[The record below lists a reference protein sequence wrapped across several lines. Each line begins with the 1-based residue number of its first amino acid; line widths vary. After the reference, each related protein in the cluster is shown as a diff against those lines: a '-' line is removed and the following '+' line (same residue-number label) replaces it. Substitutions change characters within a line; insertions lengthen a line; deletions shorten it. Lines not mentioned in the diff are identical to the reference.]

1 MFNLKKNLFLEG
13 KMQSLCS
20 GKYLRTLVF
29 LGLSAAPFQWV
40 SAQFNLSLSNPSL
53 GSVIKE
59 IQAQSDYQFF
69 YDDKLASVQLESLN
83 VTDSSLQEVL
93 SKALSGKNISYK
105 IDDKVVYLSMD
116 NSTVKKSP
124 AQNAAKKTI
133 TGRIVDATGE
143 PLIGV
148 TIMEKGTTNGS
159 ITDYDGNY
167 SLSVPGNAVL
177 QFSYIGYKSVEM
189 KVEGKEVIDLTMHED
204 TEVLDEVVVTAL
216 GIKRE
221 KKMLGYAVQELK
233 SDELNKT
240 GDPSVTSALQGKVAG
255 LSMNTSST
263 GLGGSTKI
271 TIRGNS
277 SLSDNNQPLWI
288 VDGVPFSDNST
299 SDASFYGGVDRGGAS
314 LDINPDDIESI
325 SVLKGPNAAAL
336 YGSRAGNG
344 VILVTTKKGSKKDGF
359 GIRYTGNFTW
369 SSVAETL
376 EQQERYGQGQIG
388 ANGGASYTKETSGSW
403 GSVLDGSPFEA
414 WNGETYAYSK
424 YGNKLKDYFDTGFSQ
439 NHNVSISNGTETSH
453 FRASFG
459 ASDNKGVFPN
469 EKLNRINIDLNAG
482 TELNKWMSIDGKIS
496 LSRTKAED
504 RPEYGTYGAI
514 NQLMGIPHNVR
525 LDDLKQYST
534 EDAVHVNW
542 YGPSAEIRN
551 PYYVLHQRHNS
562 DERWRAFGYYSTKIN
577 FTDWLHL
584 SAKYA
589 FDYYRTR
596 VQNTNAGDA
605 YNNETVP
612 SAITDDKMD
621 RGEENFFE
629 SNAEFILMGDRQ
641 LTENFRL
648 GFTLGSN
655 FMYQKFES
663 LSAGVGNM
671 LTKGEWMF
679 NAANLLRTAAETGKE
694 RAMNSVFGSV
704 QMAWKEYLSLD
715 LTARNDWSSTLPKQN
730 NSFFYP
736 SANLSFVISDFMKSI
751 DKSLPSWVT
760 FAKLRLSAAQVGKD
774 TEPYQLYNTY
784 AYKFDNGILTPDKS
798 NVKLNDNLKPE
809 IATSYEAGLDMKFFD
824 NRFGFDFTYYYSKT
838 KNQIMKVPAAAPW
851 SGGQWVNAGLISN
864 QGVELM
870 LYSTI
875 VDTKDFTFDLN
886 VNMAHNVSTVKELAP
901 ESNVNYMF
909 FNGDGNFPVKVGARV
924 GEKLGEIYATTLYKR
939 NDNGDIIIGAD
950 GMPMTVTDEAEYV
963 ANPIGNIQPDLTM
976 SVSPT
981 FTYKGVTLSA
991 MFDMKFG
998 GDIFS
1003 YSEMMST
1010 GRGLAKRTE
1019 NRGEADNYM
1028 MVFPGVTE
1036 NGQPNTT
1043 KITASQYYG
1052 ALLAEDFLYDASFIK
1067 LKELSLGYSFPSK
1080 MLKKTPLTSLNVSFV
1095 ARNLCYLLKHT
1106 PGTSPEGG
1114 YDTTMFSQAIDYAAL
1129 PYTRTFGLS
1138 VSLALIPQH
1147 YYKIFFLST

>member
-403 GSVLDGSPFEA
+403 GPVLDGSPFEA

-562 DERWRAFGYYSTKIN
+562 DERWRAFGYYSCIY
-577 FTDWLHL
+577 LL
-584 SAKYA
+584 SMPSII
-589 FDYYRTR
+589 TVR
-596 VQNTNAGDA
+596 V
-605 YNNETVP
+605 
-612 SAITDDKMD
+612 
-621 RGEENFFE
+621 
-629 SNAEFILMGDRQ
+629 
-641 LTENFRL
+641 FRIPMQVMRIIMKRFL
-648 GFTLGSN
+648 
-655 FMYQKFES
+655 
-663 LSAGVGNM
+663 V
-671 LTKGEWMF
+671 
-679 NAANLLRTAAETGKE
+679 
-694 RAMNSVFGSV
+694 
-704 QMAWKEYLSLD
+704 LSLM
-715 LTARNDWSSTLPKQN
+715 TRWI
-730 NSFFYP
+730 
-736 SANLSFVISDFMKSI
+736 V
-751 DKSLPSWVT
+751 
-760 FAKLRLSAAQVGKD
+760 AKK
-774 TEPYQLYNTY
+774 
-784 AYKFDNGILTPDKS
+784 
-798 NVKLNDNLKPE
+798 
-809 IATSYEAGLDMKFFD
+809 TS
-824 NRFGFDFTYYYSKT
+824 
-838 KNQIMKVPAAAPW
+838 
-851 SGGQWVNAGLISN
+851 SN
-864 QGVELM
+864 QM
-870 LYSTI
+870 L
-875 VDTKDFTFDLN
+875 
-886 VNMAHNVSTVKELAP
+886 
-901 ESNVNYMF
+901 
-909 FNGDGNFPVKVGARV
+909 
-924 GEKLGEIYATTLYKR
+924 
-939 NDNGDIIIGAD
+939 
-950 GMPMTVTDEAEYV
+950 
-963 ANPIGNIQPDLTM
+963 
-976 SVSPT
+976 
-981 FTYKGVTLSA
+981 
-991 MFDMKFG
+991 
-998 GDIFS
+998 
-1003 YSEMMST
+1003 
-1010 GRGLAKRTE
+1010 
-1019 NRGEADNYM
+1019 
-1028 MVFPGVTE
+1028 
-1036 NGQPNTT
+1036 
-1043 KITASQYYG
+1043 
-1052 ALLAEDFLYDASFIK
+1052 
-1067 LKELSLGYSFPSK
+1067 
-1080 MLKKTPLTSLNVSFV
+1080 
-1095 ARNLCYLLKHT
+1095 NL
-1106 PGTSPEGG
+1106 
-1114 YDTTMFSQAIDYAAL
+1114 F
-1129 PYTRTFGLS
+1129 
-1138 VSLALIPQH
+1138 
-1147 YYKIFFLST
+1147 

>member
-40 SAQFNLSLSNPSL
+40 SAQFNLSLTNPNL

-124 AQNAAKKTI
+124 AQSAAKKTI

-167 SLSVPGNAVL
+167 TVNVPGNAVL

-288 VDGVPFSDNST
+288 VDGVPFSDNNT
-299 SDASFYGGVDRGGAS
+299 SDASMFGGVDRGSVS

-359 GIRYTGNFTW
+359 GIRYSGNFTW
-369 SSVAETL
+369 TNVAETL
-376 EQQERYGQGQIG
+376 DMQRRYGQGHINTNPEDGPVG
-388 ANGGASYTKETSGSW
+388 AIYSNEDGSSW
-403 GSVLDGSPFEA
+403 GPVLNGDLKEA
-414 WNGETYAYSK
+414 WNGETYPYLAY
-424 YGNKLKDYFDTGFSQ
+424 GDKLKDYFETGFSQ
-439 NHNVSISNGTETSH
+439 THNVSIQNGTETSH
-453 FRASFG
+453 YRASFG
-459 ASDNKGVFPN
+459 QSSNKGVFPN
-469 EKLNRINIDLNAG
+469 EELSRTNIDLNAG
-482 TELNKWMSIDGKIS
+482 TELNKYLSMDGKLS
-496 LSRTKAED
+496 LSRTKATD
-504 RPEYGTYGAI
+504 RPEYGNYGAI
-514 NQLMGIPHNVR
+514 NQLMGIPNNIR
-525 LDDLKQYST
+525 LDDLKQYSD
-534 EDAVHVNW
+534 EDHVHVNW
-542 YGPSAEIRN
+542 HGPSAGVRN

-562 DERWRAFGYYSTKIN
+562 DERWRAFGYYNAKIN
-577 FTDWLHL
+577 FTDWLHF

-596 VQNTNAGDA
+596 IESTNAGDGI
-605 YNNETVP
+605 NNETSV
-612 SAITDDKMD
+612 SAITNDEMN
-621 RGEENFFE
+621 RSEENFFE
-629 SNAEFILMGDRQ
+629 SNAEFMLIGDKQ
-641 LTENFRL
+641 ITDNFRL
-648 GFTLGSN
+648 GFNVGSN
-655 FMYQKFES
+655 FMYQRYET
-663 LSAGVGNM
+663 LGAAVGNM
-671 LTKGEWMF
+671 VDKSSWML
-679 NAANLLRTAAETGKE
+679 NAANQINSVNEDGYK
-694 RAMNSVFGSV
+694 RAMNSVFGSA
-704 QMAWKEYLSLD
+704 QLAWKEYLSLD

-736 SANLSFVISDFMKSI
+736 SANLSFVISDFVRSL
-751 DKSLPSWVT
+751 DKTLPDWMT

-774 TEPYQLYNTY
+774 TDPYQLYNTY
-784 AYKFDNGILTPDKS
+784 SFKYDKGVLTPSKD
-798 NVKLNDNLKPE
+798 NVKMNDQLKPE
-809 IATSYEAGLDMKFFD
+809 IATSYEVGLDMKFLN
-824 NRFGFDFTYYYSKT
+824 NRLGFDFTYYYSKT

-886 VNMAHNVSTVKELAP
+886 VNMAHNVSMVKELAP
-901 ESNVNYMF
+901 NQGVSYMF
-909 FNGDGNFPVKVGARV
+909 FNGDGNFPIKVGARE
-924 GEKLGEIYATTLYKR
+924 GEKLGEIYAGTLYKR
-939 NDNGDIIIGAD
+939 DENGNILINKGNGLPLTTTEESDR
-950 GMPMTVTDEAEYV
+950 VV
-963 ANPIGNIQPDLTM
+963 NPIGNIQPKLTM

-1003 YSEMMST
+1003 YSEMVAT
-1010 GRGLAKRTE
+1010 GSGLAARTA
-1019 NRGEADNYM
+1019 NRGEEDGYM
-1028 MVFPGVTE
+1028 MVFPGVYEDGT
-1036 NGQPNTT
+1036 PNTT
-1043 KITASQYYG
+1043 KISASQYYG
-1052 ALLAEDFLYDASFIK
+1052 SLLPEDFLYDASFIK

-1080 MLKKTPLTSLNVSFV
+1080 LLKKTPLTALNVSFV

-1138 VSLALIPQH
+1138 VSLG
-1147 YYKIFFLST
+1147 F

>member
-1 MFNLKKNLFLEG
+1 
-13 KMQSLCS
+13 MQSLCS

-403 GSVLDGSPFEA
+403 GPVLDGSPFEA

-469 EKLNRINIDLNAG
+469 EKLSRINIDLNAG

-562 DERWRAFGYYSTKIN
+562 DERWRAFGYYSTKIV
-577 FTDWLHL
+577 
-584 SAKYA
+584 A
-589 FDYYRTR
+589 F
-596 VQNTNAGDA
+596 
-605 YNNETVP
+605 
-612 SAITDDKMD
+612 I
-621 RGEENFFE
+621 
-629 SNAEFILMGDRQ
+629 
-641 LTENFRL
+641 
-648 GFTLGSN
+648 
-655 FMYQKFES
+655 
-663 LSAGVGNM
+663 
-671 LTKGEWMF
+671 
-679 NAANLLRTAAETGKE
+679 
-694 RAMNSVFGSV
+694 
-704 QMAWKEYLSLD
+704 
-715 LTARNDWSSTLPKQN
+715 
-730 NSFFYP
+730 
-736 SANLSFVISDFMKSI
+736 
-751 DKSLPSWVT
+751 
-760 FAKLRLSAAQVGKD
+760 
-774 TEPYQLYNTY
+774 
-784 AYKFDNGILTPDKS
+784 
-798 NVKLNDNLKPE
+798 
-809 IATSYEAGLDMKFFD
+809 
-824 NRFGFDFTYYYSKT
+824 
-838 KNQIMKVPAAAPW
+838 
-851 SGGQWVNAGLISN
+851 
-864 QGVELM
+864 
-870 LYSTI
+870 
-875 VDTKDFTFDLN
+875 
-886 VNMAHNVSTVKELAP
+886 
-901 ESNVNYMF
+901 
-909 FNGDGNFPVKVGARV
+909 
-924 GEKLGEIYATTLYKR
+924 
-939 NDNGDIIIGAD
+939 
-950 GMPMTVTDEAEYV
+950 
-963 ANPIGNIQPDLTM
+963 
-976 SVSPT
+976 
-981 FTYKGVTLSA
+981 
-991 MFDMKFG
+991 
-998 GDIFS
+998 
-1003 YSEMMST
+1003 
-1010 GRGLAKRTE
+1010 
-1019 NRGEADNYM
+1019 
-1028 MVFPGVTE
+1028 
-1036 NGQPNTT
+1036 
-1043 KITASQYYG
+1043 
-1052 ALLAEDFLYDASFIK
+1052 
-1067 LKELSLGYSFPSK
+1067 
-1080 MLKKTPLTSLNVSFV
+1080 
-1095 ARNLCYLLKHT
+1095 C
-1106 PGTSPEGG
+1106 
-1114 YDTTMFSQAIDYAAL
+1114 
-1129 PYTRTFGLS
+1129 
-1138 VSLALIPQH
+1138 
-1147 YYKIFFLST
+1147 

>member
-13 KMQSLCS
+13 KMQSLCP

-29 LGLSAAPFQWV
+29 LGLSAAPFQLV
-40 SAQFNLSLSNPSL
+40 SAQFNLSLANPSL

-83 VTDSSLQEVL
+83 MNDSSLQEVL

-124 AQNAAKKTI
+124 AQETTKKTI
-133 TGRIVDATGE
+133 TGRIIDATGE

-177 QFSYIGYKSVEM
+177 QFSYIGYKSIEM

-255 LSMNTSST
+255 LQMNTSAT

-288 VDGVPFSDNST
+288 VDGVPFSDNNT
-299 SDASFYGGVDRGGAS
+299 SDASFYGGVDRGGSAM
-314 LDINPDDIESI
+314 DINPDDIESI

-403 GSVLDGSPFEA
+403 GPVLDGSPFEA

-469 EKLNRINIDLNAG
+469 EKLSRINIDLNAG

-562 DERWRAFGYYSTKIN
+562 
-577 FTDWLHL
+577 
-584 SAKYA
+584 
-589 FDYYRTR
+589 
-596 VQNTNAGDA
+596 V
-605 YNNETVP
+605 V
-612 SAITDDKMD
+612 
-621 RGEENFFE
+621 
-629 SNAEFILMGDRQ
+629 
-641 LTENFRL
+641 
-648 GFTLGSN
+648 
-655 FMYQKFES
+655 
-663 LSAGVGNM
+663 
-671 LTKGEWMF
+671 
-679 NAANLLRTAAETGKE
+679 
-694 RAMNSVFGSV
+694 
-704 QMAWKEYLSLD
+704 
-715 LTARNDWSSTLPKQN
+715 
-730 NSFFYP
+730 
-736 SANLSFVISDFMKSI
+736 
-751 DKSLPSWVT
+751 
-760 FAKLRLSAAQVGKD
+760 
-774 TEPYQLYNTY
+774 
-784 AYKFDNGILTPDKS
+784 
-798 NVKLNDNLKPE
+798 
-809 IATSYEAGLDMKFFD
+809 
-824 NRFGFDFTYYYSKT
+824 
-838 KNQIMKVPAAAPW
+838 
-851 SGGQWVNAGLISN
+851 
-864 QGVELM
+864 
-870 LYSTI
+870 
-875 VDTKDFTFDLN
+875 
-886 VNMAHNVSTVKELAP
+886 
-901 ESNVNYMF
+901 
-909 FNGDGNFPVKVGARV
+909 
-924 GEKLGEIYATTLYKR
+924 
-939 NDNGDIIIGAD
+939 
-950 GMPMTVTDEAEYV
+950 
-963 ANPIGNIQPDLTM
+963 
-976 SVSPT
+976 
-981 FTYKGVTLSA
+981 
-991 MFDMKFG
+991 
-998 GDIFS
+998 
-1003 YSEMMST
+1003 
-1010 GRGLAKRTE
+1010 
-1019 NRGEADNYM
+1019 
-1028 MVFPGVTE
+1028 
-1036 NGQPNTT
+1036 
-1043 KITASQYYG
+1043 
-1052 ALLAEDFLYDASFIK
+1052 
-1067 LKELSLGYSFPSK
+1067 
-1080 MLKKTPLTSLNVSFV
+1080 
-1095 ARNLCYLLKHT
+1095 
-1106 PGTSPEGG
+1106 
-1114 YDTTMFSQAIDYAAL
+1114 
-1129 PYTRTFGLS
+1129 
-1138 VSLALIPQH
+1138 
-1147 YYKIFFLST
+1147 

>member
-403 GSVLDGSPFEA
+403 GPVLDGSPFEA

-562 DERWRAFGYYSTKIN
+562 DERWRAFGYYSTKIS

-641 LTENFRL
+641 LTE
-648 GFTLGSN
+648 
-655 FMYQKFES
+655 K
-663 LSAGVGNM
+663 
-671 LTKGEWMF
+671 
-679 NAANLLRTAAETGKE
+679 
-694 RAMNSVFGSV
+694 
-704 QMAWKEYLSLD
+704 
-715 LTARNDWSSTLPKQN
+715 
-730 NSFFYP
+730 
-736 SANLSFVISDFMKSI
+736 
-751 DKSLPSWVT
+751 
-760 FAKLRLSAAQVGKD
+760 
-774 TEPYQLYNTY
+774 
-784 AYKFDNGILTPDKS
+784 
-798 NVKLNDNLKPE
+798 
-809 IATSYEAGLDMKFFD
+809 
-824 NRFGFDFTYYYSKT
+824 
-838 KNQIMKVPAAAPW
+838 
-851 SGGQWVNAGLISN
+851 
-864 QGVELM
+864 
-870 LYSTI
+870 
-875 VDTKDFTFDLN
+875 
-886 VNMAHNVSTVKELAP
+886 
-901 ESNVNYMF
+901 
-909 FNGDGNFPVKVGARV
+909 
-924 GEKLGEIYATTLYKR
+924 
-939 NDNGDIIIGAD
+939 
-950 GMPMTVTDEAEYV
+950 
-963 ANPIGNIQPDLTM
+963 
-976 SVSPT
+976 
-981 FTYKGVTLSA
+981 
-991 MFDMKFG
+991 
-998 GDIFS
+998 
-1003 YSEMMST
+1003 
-1010 GRGLAKRTE
+1010 
-1019 NRGEADNYM
+1019 
-1028 MVFPGVTE
+1028 
-1036 NGQPNTT
+1036 
-1043 KITASQYYG
+1043 
-1052 ALLAEDFLYDASFIK
+1052 AL
-1067 LKELSLGYSFPSK
+1067 
-1080 MLKKTPLTSLNVSFV
+1080 
-1095 ARNLCYLLKHT
+1095 
-1106 PGTSPEGG
+1106 
-1114 YDTTMFSQAIDYAAL
+1114 
-1129 PYTRTFGLS
+1129 
-1138 VSLALIPQH
+1138 
-1147 YYKIFFLST
+1147 

>member
-1 MFNLKKNLFLEG
+1 MFNLKDSFYKDLNPLACPKKN
-13 KMQSLCS
+13 
-20 GKYLRTLVF
+20 LRTLIF
-29 LGLSAAPFQWV
+29 LGLLSAPTSFIA
-40 SAQFNLSLSNPSL
+40 AQLNLSMSNPSL

-69 YDDKLASVQLESLN
+69 YEDNLASVQLESLN
-83 VTDSSLQEVL
+83 VSDSSIKEVL
-93 SKALSGKNISYK
+93 DKALSGKNISYK
-105 IDDKVVYLSMD
+105 IDDKIIYLSKND
-116 NSTVKKSP
+116 SSAKSTSVS
-124 AQNAAKKTI
+124 QEEKKTI
-133 TGRIVDATGE
+133 TGRITDAKGE

-167 SLSVPGNAVL
+167 TLSAASNAVL
-177 QFSYIGYKSVEM
+177 QFSYIGYQSVEM
-189 KVEGKEVIDLTMHED
+189 SVEGKTVIDITMNED

-255 LSMNTSST
+255 LQMNTSAT

-288 VDGVPFSDNST
+288 VDGVPFSDNSS
-299 SDASFYGGVDRGGAS
+299 SDASFFGGVDRGGAS

-359 GIRYTGNFTW
+359 GVRYNGNFTW
-369 SSVAETL
+369 SQVAETIDM
-376 EQQERYGQGQIG
+376 QSRYGQGHLDTNSG
-388 ANGGASYTKETSGSW
+388 AVYDKTDTGSW
-403 GSVLDGSPFEA
+403 GPVLDGSMKEA

-439 NHNVSISNGTETSH
+439 VHNVSISNGTEKSH
-453 FRASFG
+453 FRSSFG
-459 ASDNKGVFPN
+459 NSSNKGVFPT
-469 EKLNRINIDLNAG
+469 EELNRTNIDLNAG
-482 TELNKWMSIDGKIS
+482 TELNKYFSIDGKVS
-496 LSRTKAED
+496 LSRTKAEN

-514 NQLMGIPHNVR
+514 NQLMGIPNNIR
-525 LDDLKQYST
+525 LDDLKQYYD
-534 EDAVHVNW
+534 ENHVHINW
-542 YGPSAEIRN
+542 AGPTSGIRN
-551 PYYVLHQRHNS
+551 PYYVLNQRKNS
-562 DERWRAFGYYSTKIN
+562 DERWRAFGYYSMKIN

-596 VQNTNAGDA
+596 IQSTNAGDG
-605 YNNETVP
+605 YSGETNT
-612 SAITDDKMD
+612 SMIKDDKMD
-621 RGEENFFE
+621 RSEENFFE
-629 SNAEFILMGDRQ
+629 SNAEVILMGDRQ
-641 LTENFRL
+641 MTENFRL
-648 GFTLGSN
+648 GFNLGAN
-655 FMYQKFES
+655 FMYQKFEN

-671 LTKGEWMF
+671 LTKGVWMF
-679 NAANLLRTAAETGKE
+679 NAANLLRTASETGYE
-694 RAMNSVFGSV
+694 RAMNSVFGSA
-704 QMAWKEYLSLD
+704 QLAWKEYLSLD
-715 LTARNDWSSTLPKQN
+715 LTARNDWSSTLPLQN

-736 SANLSFVISDFMKSI
+736 SANLSFVISDYVRSL
-751 DKSLPSWVT
+751 DKTLPDWLT

-774 TEPYQLYNTY
+774 TDPYQLYNTY
-784 AYKFDNGILTPDKS
+784 SYSWDNGILKPSKE
-798 NVKLNDNLKPE
+798 NVKKNDQLKPE
-809 IATSYEAGLDMKFFD
+809 IATSYEVGLDMKFFE
-824 NRFGFDFTYYYSKT
+824 NRLGFDFTYYYSQT

-851 SGGQWVNAGLISN
+851 SGGKWVNAGLISN

-870 LYSTI
+870 IYSTL

-886 VNMAHNVSTVKELAP
+886 VNMAHNVSKVKELAP
-901 ESNVNYMF
+901 ESGVNYMF
-909 FNGDGNFPVKVGARV
+909 FNGEGYFPVKVGARA
-924 GEKLGEIYATTLYKR
+924 GHKLGEIYATTLYKR
-939 NDNGDIIIGAD
+939 DENGNIIVGSN
-950 GMPMTVTDEAEYV
+950 GLPMTITDESEYIN
-963 ANPIGNIQPDLTM
+963 NPIGNIQPKLTM
-976 SVSPT
+976 SVSPN
-981 FTYKGVTLSA
+981 FTYKGITLSA

-998 GDIFS
+998 GNIFS
-1003 YSEMMST
+1003 YSEMVAT
-1010 GRGLAKRTE
+1010 GNGLAARTA
-1019 NRGEADNYM
+1019 NRGEENNYM

-1036 NGQPNTT
+1036 SNTPNTT
-1043 KITASQYYG
+1043 QIKASEYYG
-1052 ALLAEDFLYDASFIK
+1052 SLLPEDFIYDASFIK

-1095 ARNLCYLLKHT
+1095 ARNICYLLKHT

-1129 PYTRTFGLS
+1129 PFTRTFGLS
-1138 VSLALIPQH
+1138 VSLG
-1147 YYKIFFLST
+1147 F